1 MMSPMYLTDPA
12 HRWAS
17 PQGVSTGKGVDN
29 CMDFINRDRSKPFFI
44 NLWIH
49 ESHAVIDPPQD
60 AKDAYAHVEEPFRS
74 YYACISYADRE
85 LVVYFST

>member
-1 MMSPMYLTDPA
+1 
-12 HRWAS
+12 
-17 PQGVSTGKGVDN
+17 
-29 CMDFINRDRSKPFFI
+29 MDFINRDRSKPFFI

-60 AKDAYAHVEEPFRS
+60 AKDAYAHVEEPYRS

-85 LVVYFST
+85 LGRLFQYLKDEQLDSTTLVIFSSDNGPENPSA